1 MDGVGE
7 APHDDPL
14 LTEPLEQLR
23 RILGPHQP
31 EQKCAADDLQS
42 RVGKQRLEP
51 EDGLRQQTAR
61 LFPPIGVGQCGPPHG
76 ESRARDRPGPKRRAG
91 LVGDAHAVWA
101 DIYEGLID
109 QEQAA
114 APPQTI
120 GEAEQGVPAVDVSIG
135 VVGIDD
141 NGNAGLGELADL
153 GDLETEPASPDRPP
167 HGPGTARH
175 RRWPR
180 PP

>member
-1 MDGVGE
+1 MVGE

-61 LFPPIGVGQCGPPHG
+61 F
-76 ESRARDRPGPKRRAG
+76 SRQSASANAARPTAR
-91 LVGDAHAVWA
+91 
-101 DIYEGLID
+101 
-109 QEQAA
+109 A
-114 APPQTI
+114 APETGQGPSAAPMRPAI
-120 GEAEQGVPAVDVSIG
+120 SGEASAKLSRK
-135 VVGIDD
+135 
-141 NGNAGLGELADL
+141 
-153 GDLETEPASPDRPP
+153 PASP
-167 HGPGTARH
+167 
-175 RRWPR
+175 
-180 PP
+180 

>member
-1 MDGVGE
+1 MVGE

-23 RILGPHQP
+23 RILGLHQP

-76 ESRARDRPGPKRRAG
+76 G
-91 LVGDAHAVWA
+91 
-101 DIYEGLID
+101 
-109 QEQAA
+109 A
-114 APPQTI
+114 APETGQGPSAAPMRPAI
-120 GEAEQGVPAVDVSIG
+120 SDEASAKLSRK
-135 VVGIDD
+135 
-141 NGNAGLGELADL
+141 
-153 GDLETEPASPDRPP
+153 PASP
-167 HGPGTARH
+167 
-175 RRWPR
+175 
-180 PP
+180 